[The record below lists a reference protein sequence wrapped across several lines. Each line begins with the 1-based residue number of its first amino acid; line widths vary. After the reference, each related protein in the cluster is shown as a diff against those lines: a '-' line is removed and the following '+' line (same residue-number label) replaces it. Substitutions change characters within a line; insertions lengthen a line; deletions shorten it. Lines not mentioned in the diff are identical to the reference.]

1 MKKRL
6 LSLLLALTLCLALL
20 PGMAR
25 AEGETIQT
33 VSNEA
38 ELSTALENESYSTVK
53 MTANIDITDELI
65 IDINGTVTLD
75 LNGYVLRQ
83 TGTPKRV
90 IRLDKGT
97 LTLKDSSPETA
108 HEGLPSG
115 GVITG
120 GNMKSTG
127 GSYGGGVFV
136 QVNGTFIMEGGSI
149 YNCNAVYGG
158 GVGVQGAF
166 TMISGSI
173 VNCNATTMGGG
184 VYVNTGATF
193 TMYDGT
199 ISGCS
204 AMIGSDKCCYGT
216 FIDKPKCAVTFD
228 PDGGLLASG
237 DESKIVRKGDKVPEP
252 AAPSKAGYTLDGW
265 YIGDR
270 KWSFEEDTVTE
281 PMTLKAKWSIKQYT
295 VTFDPDGGSNVA
307 SITQDYNTQINAP
320 EAPTK
325 YGYTF
330 AGWYDGENKQEF
342 PFTLTGNKNLTAK
355 WTIKQYTVTFDPD
368 GGSDVPSITQ
378 NYNTTVDAPEAPTK
392 YGYTFAGWYDGETKQ
407 EFPFTL
413 TDNKTLKAKWTPIP
427 VTPVE
432 EPAMPW
438 WAILPALDE
447 TQGFSFADVDRG
459 DWFYN
464 DVYSACEAGL
474 MTGTGADTFSPYG
487 GATRGMIVTVLARM
501 SGVSTSGNPWY
512 AAGQRWAMTNG
523 VSDGTDMTGTITREQ
538 LAAMLYRYAQLCGA
552 DVSVG
557 ADINILRYAD
567 AAELSGYAVPAMQ
580 WACGVGLVQGS
591 GGKLSPKATAN
602 RAQAAAML
610 MRFCTVVR

>member
-97 LTLKDSSPETA
+97 LTLKDSSPETT

-330 AGWYDGENKQEF
+330 AGWYDGE
-342 PFTLTGNKNLTAK
+342 
-355 WTIKQYTVTFDPD
+355 
-368 GGSDVPSITQ
+368 
-378 NYNTTVDAPEAPTK
+378 
-392 YGYTFAGWYDGETKQ
+392 TKQ

-447 TQGFSFADVDRG
+447 TQGFRFADVDRG

-464 DVYSACEAGL
+464 DVYSAYEAEL

-501 SGVSTSGNPWY
+501 SGVSTSGSPWY

-557 ADINILRYAD
+557 ADTNILRYAD

-580 WACGVGLVQGS
+580 WACGVGLVLGS

>member
-20 PGMAR
+20 PGVAL
-25 AEGETIQT
+25 AEGETIKE
-33 VSNEA
+33 VSNET
-38 ELSTALENESYSTVK
+38 ELRAALTNEAYSTVK
-53 MTANIDITDELI
+53 MIA
-65 IDINGTVTLD
+65 DINISSQIQTNRSVTLD
-75 LNGYVLRQ
+75 LNGHVLRQ
-83 TGTPKRV
+83 TVKNERV
-90 IRLDKGT
+90 IRVDSGTT
-97 LTLKDSSPETA
+97 LTLKDSQPDA
-108 HEGLPSG
+108 IHDGLPAG

-120 GNMKSTG
+120 SDVLSQNMDGGAVFVSSGCTFIMDG
-127 GSYGGGVFV
+127 GSIVGCRAANGGGVYLWG
-136 QVNGTFIMEGGSI
+136 NASFIMNGGSI
-149 YNCNAVYGG
+149 
-158 GVGVQGAF
+158 VQCWAKD
-166 TMISGSI
+166 
-173 VNCNATTMGGG
+173 NGGG
-184 VYVNTGATF
+184 VYVSGGATF
-193 TMYDGT
+193 TMNDGT
-199 ISGCS
+199 ISCS
-204 AMIGSDKCCYGT
+204 AWLGSADNVAADGT
-216 FIDKPKCAVTFD
+216 FTDNTKCVVTFD
-228 PDGGLLASG
+228 SNGGSTVDSQVVQKRGKVNEPD
-237 DESKIVRKGDKVPEP
+237 DPIKH
-252 AAPSKAGYTLDGW
+252 GYTFDGW
-265 YIGDR
+265 YNGGN
-270 KWSFEEDTVTE
+270 KWNFETDTVTG
-281 PMTLKAKWSIKQYT
+281 PMTLK
-295 VTFDPDGGSNVA
+295 
-307 SITQDYNTQINAP
+307 
-320 EAPTK
+320 
-325 YGYTF
+325 
-330 AGWYDGENKQEF
+330 
-342 PFTLTGNKNLTAK
+342 AK

-378 NYNTTVDAPEAPTK
+378 DYNTTVDAPEAPTK

-432 EPAMPW
+432 EPMTPW

-487 GATRGMIVTVLARM
+487 GATRGMLVTVLARM
-501 SGVSTSGNPWY
+501 SGVSTSGSPWY

-523 VSDGTDMTGTITREQ
+523 VSDGTNMTGSITREQ

-557 ADINILRYAD
+557 ADTNILRYAD

>member
-97 LTLKDSSPETA
+97 LTLKDSSPETT

-342 PFTLTGNKNLTAK
+342 PFTLT
-355 WTIKQYTVTFDPD
+355 
-368 GGSDVPSITQ
+368 
-378 NYNTTVDAPEAPTK
+378 
-392 YGYTFAGWYDGETKQ
+392 
-407 EFPFTL
+407 
-413 TDNKTLKAKWTPIP
+413 DNKTLKAKWTPIP

-432 EPAMPW
+432 EPMTPW

-501 SGVSTSGNPWY
+501 SGVSTSGSPWY

-557 ADINILRYAD
+557 ADTNILRYAD

>member
-1 MKKRL
+1 MEYGKRTETGGMTMKKRL

-20 PGMAR
+20 PGVAL
-25 AEGETIQT
+25 AEGETIKE
-33 VSNEA
+33 VSNET
-38 ELSTALENESYSTVK
+38 ELRAALTNEAYSTVK
-53 MTANIDITDELI
+53 MAADIDITNELI
-65 IDINGTVTLD
+65 ININRTVTLD
-75 LNGYVLRQ
+75 LNGYVLKQ
-83 TGTPKRV
+83 TGTVKRV

-97 LTLKDSSPETA
+97 LTLKDSRPETT
-108 HEGLPSG
+108 HDGLPSG

-120 GNMKSTG
+120 GNMKNSG

-136 QVNGTFIMEGGSI
+136 QVNGTFIMEGGNI
-149 YNCNAVYGG
+149 FNCDAQNGG
-158 GVGVQGAF
+158 GIGVLGTF
-166 TMISGSI
+166 TMMSGSI
-173 VNCNATTMGGG
+173 VNCNATAMGGG
-184 VYVNTGATF
+184 VYVNGGATF
-193 TMYDGT
+193 TMYDGM
-199 ISGCS
+199 ISGCHAITS
-204 AMIGSDKCCYGT
+204 MLGDDIYGK

-228 PDGGLLASG
+228 PDGGLLSPG
-237 DESKIVRKGDKVPEP
+237 DESKIVRKGDKIPEP
-252 AAPSKAGYTLDGW
+252 ATPSKIGYDLAGW
-265 YIGDR
+265 YVGDSDT
-270 KWSFEEDTVTE
+270 KWNFEEDTVTG
-281 PMTLKAKWSIKQYT
+281 PMTLK
-295 VTFDPDGGSNVA
+295 
-307 SITQDYNTQINAP
+307 
-320 EAPTK
+320 
-325 YGYTF
+325 
-330 AGWYDGENKQEF
+330 
-342 PFTLTGNKNLTAK
+342 AK

-501 SGVSTSGNPWY
+501 SGVSTSGSPWY

-557 ADINILRYAD
+557 ADTNILRYAD
-567 AAELSGYAVPAMQ
+567 AAELFGYAVPAMQ

>member
-1 MKKRL
+1 M
-6 LSLLLALTLCLALL
+6 
-20 PGMAR
+20 
-25 AEGETIQT
+25 
-33 VSNEA
+33 
-38 ELSTALENESYSTVK
+38 
-53 MTANIDITDELI
+53 
-65 IDINGTVTLD
+65 
-75 LNGYVLRQ
+75 
-83 TGTPKRV
+83 
-90 IRLDKGT
+90 
-97 LTLKDSSPETA
+97 
-108 HEGLPSG
+108 
-115 GVITG
+115 
-120 GNMKSTG
+120 
-127 GSYGGGVFV
+127 
-136 QVNGTFIMEGGSI
+136 
-149 YNCNAVYGG
+149 
-158 GVGVQGAF
+158 
-166 TMISGSI
+166 
-173 VNCNATTMGGG
+173 
-184 VYVNTGATF
+184 
-193 TMYDGT
+193 
-199 ISGCS
+199 
-204 AMIGSDKCCYGT
+204 
-216 FIDKPKCAVTFD
+216 VTFD
-228 PDGGLLASG
+228 SNGGSTVDSQVVQKRGKVNEPD
-237 DESKIVRKGDKVPEP
+237 DPIKH
-252 AAPSKAGYTLDGW
+252 GYTFDGW
-265 YIGDR
+265 YNGGN
-270 KWSFEEDTVTE
+270 KWNFETDTVTG
-281 PMTLKAKWSIKQYT
+281 PMTLK
-295 VTFDPDGGSNVA
+295 
-307 SITQDYNTQINAP
+307 
-320 EAPTK
+320 
-325 YGYTF
+325 
-330 AGWYDGENKQEF
+330 
-342 PFTLTGNKNLTAK
+342 AK

-378 NYNTTVDAPEAPTK
+378 DYNTTVDAPEAPTK

-438 WAILPALDE
+438 WTILPALDE

-464 DVYSACEAGL
+464 DVYSAYEAGL

-501 SGVSTSGNPWY
+501 SGVSTSGSPWY

-557 ADINILRYAD
+557 ADTNILRYAD